1 LGHHQRL
8 VRTPVRR
15 GETIMTITH
24 QIKDPF
30 PIVIMDKTDVKIEN
44 PYSGESVMLTPQ
56 AVAVYDCI
64 KGAEQLGQ
72 SDIMEQ
78 GLDWFREHY
87 PKEYMVLLD

>member
-1 LGHHQRL
+1 
-8 VRTPVRR
+8 
-15 GETIMTITH
+15 MTTTN

-30 PIVIMDKTDVKIEN
+30 AIVIMDKTDVKIEN

-64 KGAEQLGQ
+64 KGAEQLGE

-78 GLDWFREHY
+78 GLDWFRQHY